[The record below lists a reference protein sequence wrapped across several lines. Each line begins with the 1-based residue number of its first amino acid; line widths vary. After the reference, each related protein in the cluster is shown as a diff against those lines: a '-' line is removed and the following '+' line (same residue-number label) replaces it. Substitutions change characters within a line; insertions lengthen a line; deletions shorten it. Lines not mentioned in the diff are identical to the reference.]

1 MPEGSSGIGLAPA
14 DPSRRVT
21 GPMALAG
28 LLVAGGVVT
37 RLFGFDHAG
46 VTFCYFKA
54 MTGYACFT
62 CGSTR
67 ALGALSRFDV
77 PAALA
82 VQPLVTLAVLAVL
95 AWGCLDLALLG
106 AGKRTEVHLRGAAW
120 RWAMTVFL
128 AAAILNWIYLLRTGV

>member
-1 MPEGSSGIGLAPA
+1 MPEGSSAIALAPA

-28 LLVAGGVVT
+28 LLLAGGVVT
-37 RLFGFDHAG
+37 RLLGLDHAG

-54 MTGYACFT
+54 LTGYACFT

-77 PAALA
+77 AAALA
-82 VQPLVTLAVLAVL
+82 VQPLVTLCILTVF
-95 AWGCLDLALLG
+95 AWGCLDLGLLG
-106 AGKRTEVHLRGAAW
+106 VGQRTRVSFDGATA
-120 RWAMTVFL
+120 RWAMAAFVV
-128 AAAILNWIYLLRTGV
+128 AAILNWSYLLRAGV